1 MLLKVKKH
9 GLKTC
14 RLLPKLPILFSS
26 GVLIFVFIFPNFLWA
41 KVDLVQVVEKLQY
54 PWAMD
59 FLPGSEA
66 LVTEK
71 PGRLQKV
78 NLETGKKTEIQNL
91 PEIHAVG
98 QGGLLDVMVHPDF
111 KQNQKIFLTF
121 SAPLNASGDATTTLI
136 SARLEGQQLSDQKI
150 LFQADP
156 ALPGGHHFG
165 SRVRMAKDG
174 MLYFSVGERGRMKEA
189 QDPQNHL
196 GTVIRLQENGKVPQ
210 DNPFLKNRK
219 GRAEIFS
226 YGHRNP
232 QGMAL
237 HPKSGKIWVHEHGP
251 QGGDEINILKAGAN
265 YGWPKTT
272 FGEQYGGGKI
282 GIGPK
287 SPGIEEPL
295 LHWTPSIA
303 PSGMDFYQGD
313 IFPNWNGDLL
323 VGSLKFRML
332 VRVDLEGSLVQGQEV
347 VFQDRIGRVRDVR
360 VSPEGKI
367 YLLNDEYRGGIFR
380 LDPL

>member
-1 MLLKVKKH
+1 MRVVRVH
-9 GLKTC
+9 D
-14 RLLPKLPILFSS
+14 F
-26 GVLIFVFIFPNFLWA
+26 
-41 KVDLVQVVEKLQY
+41 DL
-54 PWAMD
+54 
-59 FLPGSEA
+59 
-66 LVTEK
+66 
-71 PGRLQKV
+71 
-78 NLETGKKTEIQNL
+78 NL
-91 PEIHAVG
+91 PMLIDEVPKPEPKEGEILIKSQAVG
-98 QGGLLDVMVHPDF
+98 LNPVDIAIRAANHPYA
-111 KQNQKIFLTF
+111 KLVKPPYIPG
-121 SAPLNASGDATTTLI
+121 AEASGEIVEL
-136 SARLEGQQLSDQKI
+136 GNGVSD
-150 LFQADP
+150 
-156 ALPGGHHFG
+156 
-165 SRVRMAKDG
+165 
-174 MLYFSVGERGRMKEA
+174 FSVGERGRMKEA

-237 HPKSGKIWVHEHGP
+237 HPKTGKIWVHEHGP

-360 VSPEGKI
+360 VSPEGKV

>member
-1 MLLKVKKH
+1 MLLKVKKP

-14 RLLPKLPILFSS
+14 RLLPKLPIFFIL
-26 GVLIFVFIFPNFLWA
+26 GVILFVFIFPNYLWA

-59 FLPGSEA
+59 FLPGNEA

-121 SAPLNASGDATTTLI
+121 SAPKNASGDATTTLI

-210 DNPFLKNRK
+210 DNPFLNNRK

-237 HPKSGKIWVHEHGP
+237 HPKTGKIWVHEHGP

-287 SPGIEEPL
+287 SHGIEEPL

-347 VFQDRIGRVRDVR
+347 VFQDRIGRIRDVR
-360 VSPEGKI
+360 VSPEGKV

>member
-1 MLLKVKKH
+1 MLLKVKKLE
-9 GLKTC
+9 LKTC
-14 RLLPKLPILFSS
+14 RLLSKLPVFSIS
-26 GVLIFVFIFPNFLWA
+26 RVLLFVFIFPNFLWA

-59 FLPGSEA
+59 FLPGKEA

-121 SAPLNASGDATTTLI
+121 SAPTNASGDATTTLI
-136 SARLEGQQLSDQKI
+136 SARLEGHQLSDQKT

-174 MLYFSVGERGRMKEA
+174 MLYFSVGERGRMNEA

-196 GTVIRLQENGKVPQ
+196 GTVIRLQESGKVPQ
-210 DNPFLKNRK
+210 DNPFLNNRK

-287 SPGIEEPL
+287 SHGIEEPL

-332 VRVDLEGSLVQGQEV
+332 VRVDLEGSLIQGQEV
-347 VFQDRIGRVRDVR
+347 VFQDQIGRVRDVR
-360 VSPEGKI
+360 VSHEGKV

>member
-26 GVLIFVFIFPNFLWA
+26 GVLIFVVIFPNFLWA

-59 FLPGSEA
+59 FLPGNEA

-136 SARLEGQQLSDQKI
+136 SARLEGQQLLDQKI

-165 SRVRMAKDG
+165 SRVRMG
-174 MLYFSVGERGRMKEA
+174 SR
-189 QDPQNHL
+189 
-196 GTVIRLQENGKVPQ
+196 RLFPYEIPKVPAAQ
-210 DNPFLKNRK
+210 V
-219 GRAEIFS
+219 ASEI
-226 YGHRNP
+226 
-232 QGMAL
+232 GM
-237 HPKSGKIWVHEHGP
+237 GKAA
-251 QGGDEINILKAGAN
+251 KA
-265 YGWPKTT
+265 TT
-272 FGEQYGGGKI
+272 PTK
-282 GIGPK
+282 PCC
-287 SPGIEEPL
+287 
-295 LHWTPSIA
+295 
-303 PSGMDFYQGD
+303 
-313 IFPNWNGDLL
+313 
-323 VGSLKFRML
+323 
-332 VRVDLEGSLVQGQEV
+332 
-347 VFQDRIGRVRDVR
+347 
-360 VSPEGKI
+360 
-367 YLLNDEYRGGIFR
+367 
-380 LDPL
+380 

>member
-1 MLLKVKKH
+1 MLLKVKKLE
-9 GLKTC
+9 LKTC
-14 RLLPKLPILFSS
+14 RLLYKLPIFSIS
-26 GVLIFVFIFPNFLWA
+26 RVLLFVFIFPNFLWA

-59 FLPGSEA
+59 FLPGKEA

-78 NLETGKKTEIQNL
+78 NLETGKKTEIENL
-91 PEIHAVG
+91 PEVHAVG

-136 SARLEGQQLSDQKI
+136 SARLEGQQLLDQKI

-165 SRVRMAKDG
+165 SRVKMAQDG

-210 DNPFLKNRK
+210 DNPFLNNRK

-226 YGHRNP
+226 FGHRNP

-237 HPKSGKIWVHEHGP
+237 HPKTGKIWVHEHGP

-272 FGEQYGGGKI
+272 YGEQYGGGKI

-287 SPGIEEPL
+287 SHGIEEPL

-360 VSPEGKI
+360 VSPEGKV

>member
-1 MLLKVKKH
+1 MLLKVKKR

-14 RLLPKLPILFSS
+14 RLLPKLSILFSS

-59 FLPGSEA
+59 FLPGNEA

-91 PEIHAVG
+91 PEVHAVG

-136 SARLEGQQLSDQKI
+136 SGRLEGQQLSDKKI

-165 SRVRMAKDG
+165 SRMRMAKDG

-237 HPKSGKIWVHEHGP
+237 HPKTGKIWVHEHGP
-251 QGGDEINILKAGAN
+251 EGGDEINILKVGAN
-265 YGWPKTT
+265 YGWPNTT
-272 FGEQYGGGKI
+272 LG
-282 GIGPK
+282 
-287 SPGIEEPL
+287 
-295 LHWTPSIA
+295 
-303 PSGMDFYQGD
+303 
-313 IFPNWNGDLL
+313 
-323 VGSLKFRML
+323 
-332 VRVDLEGSLVQGQEV
+332 
-347 VFQDRIGRVRDVR
+347 
-360 VSPEGKI
+360 
-367 YLLNDEYRGGIFR
+367 
-380 LDPL
+380 

>member
-1 MLLKVKKH
+1 MLLKVKKF
-9 GLKTC
+9 GLKFC
-14 RLLPKLPILFSS
+14 RLLPKLPIFFNS
-26 GVLIFVFIFPNFLWA
+26 GVLLFVFIVPNFLWA

-59 FLPGSEA
+59 FLPGNEA

-91 PEIHAVG
+91 PEVHAVG

-136 SARLEGQQLSDQKI
+136 SARLEGQKLSDQKI

-210 DNPFLKNRK
+210 DNPFLKNKK

-237 HPKSGKIWVHEHGP
+237 HPKTGKIWVHEHGP

-272 FGEQYGGGKI
+272 YGEQYGGGKI

-287 SPGIEEPL
+287 STGIEEPL

-332 VRVDLEGSLVQGQEV
+332 VLVDLEGSLVQGQEV
-347 VFQDRIGRVRDVR
+347 IFQDRIGRVRDVR
-360 VSPEGKI
+360 VSPEGKV
-367 YLLNDEYRGGIFR
+367 YLLNDEYLGGIFR

>member
-1 MLLKVKKH
+1 MLLKVKKR

-14 RLLPKLPILFSS
+14 RLLPKLSILFSS
-26 GVLIFVFIFPNFLWA
+26 GVLIFVLIFPNFLWA
-41 KVDLVQVVEKLQY
+41 KVDLVKVAEKLQY

-59 FLPGSEA
+59 FLPGKEA

-78 NLETGKKTEIQNL
+78 NLETGEKTEIQNL

-98 QGGLLDVMVHPDF
+98 QGGLLDVMIHPDF

-136 SARLEGQQLSDQKI
+136 SARLEGQQLLDQKI

-165 SRVRMAKDG
+165 SRVRMSQDG
-174 MLYFSVGERGRMKEA
+174 MLYFSVGERGRMNEA

-210 DNPFLKNRK
+210 DNPFLSNRK

-237 HPKSGKIWVHEHGP
+237 HPKTGKIWVHEHGP

-287 SPGIEEPL
+287 STGIEEPL

-347 VFQDRIGRVRDVR
+347 VFQDRIGRIRDVR
-360 VSPEGKI
+360 VSPEGKV

-380 LDPL
+380 LDP

>member
-1 MLLKVKKH
+1 
-9 GLKTC
+9 
-14 RLLPKLPILFSS
+14 
-26 GVLIFVFIFPNFLWA
+26 
-41 KVDLVQVVEKLQY
+41 
-54 PWAMD
+54 MD
-59 FLPGSEA
+59 FLSGNEA

-71 PGRLQKV
+71 PGRMQKV
-78 NLETGKKTEIQNL
+78 NLETGEKTEIQNL
-91 PEIHAVG
+91 PEVHAVG

-121 SAPLNASGDATTTLI
+121 SSPLNASGDATTTLI
-136 SARLEGQQLSDQKI
+136 SARLEGQQLLDQKI

-165 SRVRMAKDG
+165 SRVRMAQDG
-174 MLYFSVGERGRMKEA
+174 MLFISVGERGRMKEA

-210 DNPFLKNRK
+210 DNPFLNNRK

-226 YGHRNP
+226 FGHRNP

-237 HPKSGKIWVHEHGP
+237 HPKTGKIWVHEHGP

-272 FGEQYGGGKI
+272 FGEQYGGGKV

-360 VSPEGKI
+360 VSPDGKV
-367 YLLNDEYRGGIFR
+367 YLVNDEYRGGIFR

>member
-1 MLLKVKKH
+1 M
-9 GLKTC
+9 
-14 RLLPKLPILFSS
+14 
-26 GVLIFVFIFPNFLWA
+26 
-41 KVDLVQVVEKLQY
+41 VQVVEKLQY

-121 SAPLNASGDATTTLI
+121 SAPTNASGDATTTLI
-136 SARLEGQQLSDQKI
+136 SARLEGHQLSDQKT

-196 GTVIRLQENGKVPQ
+196 GTVIRLQESGKVPQ
-210 DNPFLKNRK
+210 DNPFLNNRK

-347 VFQDRIGRVRDVR
+347 VFQDRIGRIRDVR
-360 VSPEGKI
+360 VSPEGKV

>member
-1 MLLKVKKH
+1 M
-9 GLKTC
+9 
-14 RLLPKLPILFSS
+14 
-26 GVLIFVFIFPNFLWA
+26 IFVLIFPNFLWA
-41 KVDLVQVVEKLQY
+41 KVDLVQVVEKLQN

-91 PEIHAVG
+91 PEVHAVG

-121 SAPLNASGDATTTLI
+121 SAPTNASGDATTTLI
-136 SARLEGQQLSDQKI
+136 SARLEGQQLLDQKI

-165 SRVRMAKDG
+165 SRVRMAQDG

-210 DNPFLKNRK
+210 DNPFLNNRK

-237 HPKSGKIWVHEHGP
+237 HPKTGKIWVHEHGP

-360 VSPEGKI
+360 VSPEGKV

>member
-1 MLLKVKKH
+1 M
-9 GLKTC
+9 
-14 RLLPKLPILFSS
+14 
-26 GVLIFVFIFPNFLWA
+26 
-41 KVDLVQVVEKLQY
+41 VQVVEKLQY

-59 FLPGSEA
+59 FLPRNEA

-91 PEIHAVG
+91 PEVHAVG

-121 SAPLNASGDATTTLI
+121 SAPKNASGDATTTLI
-136 SARLEGQQLSDQKI
+136 SARLEGQQLLDQKI

-165 SRVRMAKDG
+165 SRVRMAQDG

-237 HPKSGKIWVHEHGP
+237 HPKTGKIWVHEHGP

-360 VSPEGKI
+360 VSPEGKV